1 MKIKDAEL
9 LTGLSVKTIRF
20 YESEGLISVKRN
32 SNAYR
37 EYDEENIK
45 ELKRI
50 KILRQLEIPIVKIKE
65 FKMGNI
71 SLEKVLKEKLDE
83 LNKDE
88 LELENKKFTI
98 EVLLKEVKKNPN
110 TDLDCYHDD
119 LEYIKSEEFTEFL
132 SEVKELGEISL
143 IAQLF
148 ITLMLSGP
156 LLWLWLNI
164 TDKNYDSIGLNCI
177 MAIFSTVILTLTW
190 RRYLKQPNKKVKG
203 AVSVFITSIFIIIL
217 TIAIFVGIGA
227 LQESIFVPKDYL
239 MFMFKPPYS
248 YFLFFFEIEL
258 MALLISRIYRRVKNV
273 DLKWT
278 MELWDFAK
286 KHIIITILLNV
297 ALLYMCVT
305 GITVVTENKITDY
318 SFYNPMGK
326 EYSYSDISKV
336 KAGFNGKKFGIFPK
350 GAGDFY
356 YIVTFKDGKEIN
368 FYQANSPFEDSY
380 LELEIFDKN
389 ILNNVKVEKVASKE
403 NHQLCTF
410 DKRYVDRFLRIIENN

>member
-9 LTGLSVKTIRF
+9 LTGLSAKTIRF
-20 YESEGLISVKRN
+20 YESAGLISVKRN

-65 FKMGNI
+65 FKMANI
-71 SLEKVLKEKLDE
+71 SLRKVLKEKLDE

-98 EVLLKEVKKNPN
+98 EALLKEVKKNPN

-132 SEVKELGEISL
+132 SEVKEVGEISL

-164 TDKNYDSIGLNCI
+164 TDKNYNSIGLNCI

-203 AVSVFITSIFIIIL
+203 AVAIFITSIFIIIL

-248 YFLFFFEIEL
+248 YFVFFFEIEL
-258 MALLISRIYRRVKNV
+258 MALLISRIYKKVKNIE
-273 DLKWT
+273 LKWT
-278 MELWDFAK
+278 VDLCNFAK
-286 KHIIITILLNV
+286 KNIVVTILLNI
-297 ALLYMCVT
+297 ALLYMCIT

-318 SFYNPMGK
+318 SFYNPLGK

-336 KAGFNGKKFGIFPK
+336 EAGFNGKKFGIFPK

-356 YIVTFKDGKEIN
+356 YIVSLNDGNKVN
-368 FYQANSPFEDSY
+368 FYQANSEFEDTY
-380 LELEIFDKN
+380 LELEIFDKL
-389 ILNNVKVEKVASKE
+389 IMDTGKVEKTSSKE
-403 NHQLCTF
+403 NYELCDF
-410 DKRYVDRFLRIIENN
+410 DQRYVDRFLRIIDNK

>member
-1 MKIKDAEL
+1 MKIKEAEL
-9 LTGLSVKTIRF
+9 LTGLSAKTIRF
-20 YESEGLISVKRN
+20 YESEDLISVKRN

-50 KILRQLEIPIVKIKE
+50 KILRQLEIPIAKIKE
-65 FKMGNI
+65 FKIGNI
-71 SLEKVLKEKLDE
+71 SLENVLKEKLDG

-88 LELENKKFTI
+88 LELENKKFII

-119 LEYIKSEEFTEFL
+119 MEYIKSEEFTEFL
-132 SEVKELGEISL
+132 SEVKELEEVSL
-143 IAQLF
+143 TAQIF
-148 ITLMLSGP
+148 MTLMLSGP

-164 TDKNYDSIGLNCI
+164 TDKKYDSIGLNCI
-177 MAIFSTVILTLTW
+177 MAIFCTVILTLTW

-203 AVSVFITSIFIIIL
+203 AFSVFITSIFIIIL

-239 MFMFKPPYS
+239 MFMFKPPYN
-248 YFLFFFEIEL
+248 YFVFFFEIEL
-258 MALLISRIYRRVKNV
+258 MVLLVSRIYKRVKNV

-278 MELWDFAK
+278 MEIWNFAK
-286 KHIIITILLNV
+286 KHIIITILINV
-297 ALLYMCVT
+297 ALLYMCIT

-336 KAGFNGKKFGIFPK
+336 AAGFKGKKLGIFPK
-350 GAGDFY
+350 NAGDFY

-368 FYQANSPFEDSY
+368 FY
-380 LELEIFDKN
+380 
-389 ILNNVKVEKVASKE
+389 
-403 NHQLCTF
+403 
-410 DKRYVDRFLRIIENN
+410 

>member
-1 MKIKDAEL
+1 MKIKDAEM
-9 LTGLSVKTIRF
+9 LTGLSARTIRF
-20 YESEGLISVKRN
+20 YESQGLISVKRN

-45 ELKRI
+45 ELKKI
-50 KILRQLEIPIVKIKE
+50 KILRQLEIPIAKIKE

-98 EVLLKEVKKNPN
+98 EALLKEVKENPN

-132 SEVKELGEISL
+132 NEVKELGEISL

-164 TDKNYDSIGLNCI
+164 TDKNYDYIGLNCI

-190 RRYLKQPNKKVKG
+190 KRYLKQPNKKVKG

-227 LQESIFVPKDYL
+227 LQESIFVPKDCL

-258 MALLISRIYRRVKNV
+258 MALLISRIYKRVKNV

-286 KHIIITILLNV
+286 KHIIITTLLNV

-326 EYSYSDISKV
+326 EYSYSDISEV
-336 KAGFNGKKFGIFPK
+336 KAGFNGKKFGILPK

-380 LELEIFDKN
+380 LELEIFDKL
-389 ILNNVKVEKVASKE
+389 IVDNVKVEKVASKE
-403 NHQLCTF
+403 NYQLCTF